1 MTRLAAPPS
10 AKKRPKR
17 PAPPDDK
24 RTVEELPPFR
34 FPWSLVILATW
45 SLLVSRPQSC
55 WAWLCGLPHLLIPAS
70 FSAIASWPSPSVAP
84 TIPDPDH
91 SPHPAPDD
99 EPDEPDEDDIFGGVF
114 GRARKGTEYVA
125 ADDGRD
131 PIPLRRAG
139 VVVESDNGS
148 GAEAPAE
155 SAPTQ
160 ESCAADTTVW
170 EDSELTTALWQ
181 LVYDNNLEGLFE
193 VLEEHPS
200 LAHKRSSDGRGLLWW
215 AYEYERHEMVQLLLA
230 RGVDQYAQDKFGK
243 RPIQLK
249 NKLAAECRL
258 GEHNIKCPG

>member
-1 MTRLAAPPS
+1 MAEESGFEGLLACLGGAHGAEPQLLAA
-10 AKKRPKR
+10 
-17 PAPPDDK
+17 
-24 RTVEELPPFR
+24 EL
-34 FPWSLVILATW
+34 
-45 SLLVSRPQSC
+45 C
-55 WAWLCGLPHLLIPAS
+55 
-70 FSAIASWPSPSVAP
+70 
-84 TIPDPDH
+84 
-91 SPHPAPDD
+91 
-99 EPDEPDEDDIFGGVF
+99 
-114 GRARKGTEYVA
+114 VA
-125 ADDGRD
+125 A
-131 PIPLRRAG
+131 LA
-139 VVVESDNGS
+139 
-148 GAEAPAE
+148 
-155 SAPTQ
+155 Q